1 MDDSSESQHAINL
14 TGLRGQTLLH
24 KLDDEPTLRGAPFA
38 RGLTDPFVKRT
49 GKRDVL
55 PHMRC
60 HASIVHIEIAALHTI
75 VLGEAINELNPMV
88 GTRGHNPRLPLQLS
102 LWRRYKHAI
111 APDPGYSG
119 AGAG

>member
-1 MDDSSESQHAINL
+1 MEDSSESQHAINL

-60 HASIVHIEIAALHTI
+60 HALIIHIEIAALHTM

-88 GTRGHNPRLPLQLS
+88 GTRGLNPLLPLQLS
-102 LWRRYKHAI
+102 LHPQISHHRRR
-111 APDPGYSG
+111 
-119 AGAG
+119 